1 MPHSNADESPAFP
14 PHVIR
19 QWGCLLL
26 CCATLI
32 PSSGL
37 AQQATPTAPQ
47 QTQAPAVHE
56 LPAFQVIADPDD
68 SYEALNTASLSGT
81 NKSLERLPISAEVI
95 NQTLMSDLG
104 TSDIKDL
111 LNKYATGITPG
122 ENSTGSSTAE
132 GRGDGDRF
140 TLFTLGIRGLNAGAA
155 RRNGFLTFGYLSE
168 GFSVERMEV
177 IRGPQALI
185 YGTNPPGGVVNITTK
200 KAHFGRTHGS
210 VQAMFDEEGS
220 QRLQLDLNIAR
231 KIFNRNAAIRVGLVE
246 ADIDYW
252 RDYIGRDTS
261 GQFVEAALE
270 LIPASRTTLRLE
282 WENVRDY
289 AIEPTSRRTIFGINT
304 GRHAYGV
311 PDGTP
316 ISLLLATGHPAAA
329 AILDGKLSWDNIDS
343 LTGTANATRRR
354 QEFLSATL
362 SSRLTPWLEGQ
373 VVAAT
378 APRWTRRAVP
388 GSMVFRAP
396 LTGVNPFD
404 AWAVNYRPVI
414 NPIVDQDN
422 DGIRSLFS
430 ADFNFTSQSRH
441 NLVFGGEI
449 TRVGND
455 AQQWVYYQA
464 DASGRVIIN
473 PNPALAN
480 TADRGRTHLPVQ
492 WLSLKD
498 GLPSFVDIDANSYTI
513 GGNLYLLD
521 LYKTPNPAFATP
533 DNPLG
538 LHGGTAG
545 ASTTASEGSGAF
557 ASLFSTFFR
566 GKLETLIGM
575 RFDERSSSSRTAGTY
590 VEGEG
595 YSGNAGLVWHVTK
608 PASLYASFSRNFN
621 PDASGALLWTGEP
634 LPSGIGRAYE
644 AGIKLNSFGGRLSGS
659 VAYYHAESVNEAERI
674 AASTRTATDPSGING
689 NYYDFFLPSITY
701 ERQTKGVEV
710 TLTARPLP
718 QWRLQFGY
726 SHNLGVCRT

>member
-1 MPHSNADESPAFP
+1 MSPSISDETAAFRLP
-14 PHVIR
+14 LIQHL
-19 QWGCLLL
+19 GCLLL
-26 CCATLI
+26 GATLI
-32 PSSGL
+32 VPLGV
-37 AQQATPTAPQ
+37 AQQMASPTAPQ
-47 QTQAPAVHE
+47 QTQARTAHE
-56 LPAFQVIADPDD
+56 LPPFQVIADPED

-185 YGTNPPGGVVNITTK
+185 YGTNPPGGIVNITTK
-200 KAHFGRTHGS
+200 KALFGRTHGS

-231 KIFNRNAAIRVGLVE
+231 NIFNRNAAIRVGLVE
-246 ADIDYW
+246 SDIDYW
-252 RDYIGRDTS
+252 RDNIGRDTS
-261 GQFVEAALE
+261 GQFVEAAVE

-304 GRHAYGV
+304 GRHAFGV

-316 ISLLLATGHPAAA
+316 ISLLLATNHAAA
-329 AILDGKLSWDNIDS
+329 SAILDGKLSWDNIDS
-343 LTGTANATRRR
+343 LAGTANATRRR

-362 SSRLTPWLEGQ
+362 SSRLTPWLEAQ

-404 AWAVNYRPVI
+404 TWAVNYRPVI
-414 NPIVDQDN
+414 NPIVNQDN
-422 DGIRSLFS
+422 EGIRSLFS
-430 ADFNFTSQSRH
+430 ADFNITSHSRH
-441 NLVFGGEI
+441 NFVFGGEI

-464 DASGRVIIN
+464 DASGTVIVN
-473 PNPALAN
+473 SNPALAN
-480 TADRGRTHLPVQ
+480 TADRGRTHLPLQ
-492 WLSLKD
+492 WLSLKE
-498 GLPSFVDIDANSYTI
+498 GLPSFVEIDRNSYTI
-513 GGNLYLLD
+513 NGNLYLLD
-521 LYKTPNPAFATP
+521 RYKTPNPAFAALG
-533 DNPLG
+533 NPLG
-538 LHGGTAG
+538 LNGGTAG
-545 ASTTASEGSGAF
+545 ASTTASDGSGAF
-557 ASLFSTFFR
+557 ASLFSTFFK
-566 GKLETLIGM
+566 GKLETLVGM
-575 RFDERSSSSRTAGTY
+575 RFDERSSSSPTAGTY

-595 YSGNAGLVWHVTK
+595 FSGNAGLVWHVTK

-621 PDASGALLWTGEP
+621 PDASGALHWTGEP

-644 AGIKLNSFGGRLSGS
+644 AGVKLNTLGGS
-659 VAYYHAESVNEAERI
+659 VVRLGGLLPCRKCQRSGANRGEHAHGDGSEWNQ
-674 AASTRTATDPSGING
+674 
-689 NYYDFFLPSITY
+689 
-701 ERQTKGVEV
+701 RQ
-710 TLTARPLP
+710 LL
-718 QWRLQFGY
+718 
-726 SHNLGVCRT
+726 